1 MVKDDGSEDSDK
13 GMLNDLDDGG
23 SYDFGEKEEEE
34 KIDEADEL
42 FAMGADPHSTLKRMK
57 TIHDIA
63 KSRQLNAV
71 TAMDYLLNPSKRDIE
86 NPYETAGEESYK
98 TALFYM
104 YGACDGVD
112 EDKLVV
118 HNLLKRF

>member
-42 FAMGADPHSTLKRMK
+42 FAMGSDPHSTLKRMK

-63 KSRQLNAV
+63 KSR
-71 TAMDYLLNPSKRDIE
+71 
-86 NPYETAGEESYK
+86 
-98 TALFYM
+98 
-104 YGACDGVD
+104 
-112 EDKLVV
+112 
-118 HNLLKRF
+118 